1 MNREKTDVL
10 KRFAGK
16 YSLYLLLLLMI
27 IVMSIV
33 KPNNFPTWNN
43 LNNVL
48 RQMTPV
54 GIIALGM
61 TFVIVTAGTDLS
73 SGMMTALCSVLV
85 AYFMMKGLFGV
96 TLHPVLAVIFTLL
109 AGAVGGGVNGALIAY
124 GGVPP
129 FIGTLAVMWVA
140 KGLALLI
147 SGGQP
152 ITGFEKGFNFIGG
165 GTFLYVISMPIFI
178 FIICC
183 IISYIVLHKTK
194 FGLHVFAI
202 GGNKNAAL
210 VSGIN
215 VKKVEMACYVLAGVF
230 TAIGSIVLTSRQQAG
245 HPTTGTGYEMDAIT
259 CAIIGGASFSG
270 GVGSVSGTIVGV
282 LILGV
287 ISNAMTMLQIDPY
300 LQMTVKGVLIAA
312 AVLADVRKNR
322 KR

>member
-1 MNREKTDVL
+1 MNREKTDAL

-270 GVGSVSGTIVGV
+270 GVGSISGTIVGV

>member
-1 MNREKTDVL
+1 MSKERNETI
-10 KRFAGK
+10 KRFMGK

-27 IVMSIV
+27 VIMSIV

-43 LNNVL
+43 LSNVL

-54 GIIALGM
+54 GIISLGM

-85 AYFMMKGLFGV
+85 AHFMIIGLFGIP
-96 TLHPVLAVIFTLL
+96 LHPVIAVILTLA
-109 AGAVGGGVNGALIAY
+109 AGAAGGGLNGFLISY

-129 FIGTLAVMWVA
+129 FIGALAIMWVA

-152 ITGFEKGFNFIGG
+152 ITGFSKGFNFIGG
-165 GTFLYVISMPIFI
+165 GTFMHVISMPILI

-183 IISYIVLHKTK
+183 VISYIVLHKTM
-194 FGLHVFAI
+194 FGVHVFAI

-210 VSGIN
+210 VSGIH
-215 VKKVEMACYVLAGVF
+215 VKRVEMTCYIIAGVF
-230 TAIGSIVLTSRQQAG
+230 TAIGAIVLTSRQQAG

-270 GVGSVSGTIVGV
+270 GVGSISGTIVGV

-300 LQMTVKGVLIAA
+300 VQMTVKGILIAA

-322 KR
+322 KK